1 MSIFGQLGQYY
12 CEKNTF
18 DKFWNVFEK
27 TIEDFRER
35 FFRNFLRTDQ
45 KQWKAMRLRVDFE
58 QIYRKIHE
66 LIFISA
72 HSTLST
78 VHYVQ

>member
-1 MSIFGQLGQYY
+1 MG
-12 CEKNTF
+12 
-18 DKFWNVFEK
+18 
-27 TIEDFRER
+27 
-35 FFRNFLRTDQ
+35 LR
-45 KQWKAMRLRVDFE
+45 ADFE

-66 LIFISA
+66 LIFSSA